1 LKRVLADHNVPAPLL
16 RLLKAVDIKTA
27 SSQGWQKLMNGKLLA
42 VAEEAGFEVLLSGDK
57 TIKDELLIGG
67 RKIGMV
73 CMSDN
78 HWPAVAEYGGK
89 IGEAIEKVKPGQIL
103 SVFCGQFSRG
113 KTKRKPAP

>member
-1 LKRVLADHNVPAPLL
+1 
-16 RLLKAVDIKTA
+16 
-27 SSQGWQKLMNGKLLA
+27 MNGKLLA

-78 HWPAVAEYGGK
+78 HWPAVAEYAG
-89 IGEAIEKVKPGQIL
+89 
-103 SVFCGQFSRG
+103 
-113 KTKRKPAP
+113 

>member
-16 RLLKAVDIKTA
+16 RLLKAVDIKSA
-27 SSQGWQKLMNGKLLA
+27 SSKGWQKLMNGKLLA

-73 CMSDN
+73 CMRIT
-78 HWPAVAEYGGK
+78 
-89 IGEAIEKVKPGQIL
+89 IGPPLLNMLARSAKP
-103 SVFCGQFSRG
+103 S
-113 KTKRKPAP
+113 KK